1 MTIPFDPDF
10 KLKALKLVQ
19 ESSLISLQCSHDHY
33 CGSMTFT
40 VEGIIPHHVLRQL
53 QQDEGKPT
61 ASAYE
66 AVNKI
71 PPKIPPI
78 TQDEI
83 DALNATWRQTGPGS
97 QEE

>member
-19 ESSLISLQCSHDHY
+19 ESTLISLQCSHDRFT
-33 CGSMTFT
+33 GSMTFT
-40 VEGIIPHHVLRQL
+40 VEGIMPHHVLRQL
-53 QQDEGKPT
+53 QQDAGEST
-61 ASAYE
+61 ASTYE
-66 AVNKI
+66 AVS
-71 PPKIPPI
+71 KIPPI

>member
-19 ESSLISLQCSHDHY
+19 ESSLISLQCSHDHLS
-33 CGSMTFT
+33 GSMTFT
-40 VEGIIPHHVLRQL
+40 VEGIIFHDALRQL

-61 ASAYE
+61 ASTYE
-66 AVNKI
+66 AVS
-71 PPKIPPI
+71 KIPPI